1 MAINTIHLAEKM
13 TGALEKAIVQSAVT
27 GFMADNVLRAKFVG
41 AKTVLIPYMD
51 LNGLG
56 DYDRDDGFVQGS
68 ITVDNYPLTLT
79 MDRGRT
85 FHLDYQDNDESGV
98 TNLAGQ
104 VMGELIRTQVVPEL
118 DAYVLSKAATHAVTA
133 GQTVTGNKDSEPYKI
148 FTDAANAI
156 WGELGYDRELVAFV
170 DPTFQAALERSPEF
184 TRSITINEFKQGGV
198 NLRVKSINGITLRP
212 VTAARMKTAY
222 RFNDGATSGQEIGG
236 FTPVAGAQNVGL
248 LMMDRSAG
256 QFVKKAEKV
265 RIFTPEVNQKLDAWK
280 FDMRIY
286 YDAFIKNNLKKG
298 VEVFTYA

>member
-13 TGALEKAIVQSAVT
+13 TGALDKAILQGAVT

-51 LNGLG
+51 LTGLG

-68 ITVDNYPLTLT
+68 ITVDNYPLTMA

-98 TNLAGQ
+98 ANLAGQ
-104 VMGELIRTQVVPEL
+104 VMGEFIRTKVVPEL
-118 DAYVLSKAATHAVTA
+118 DAYVLSKAATHAITA
-133 GQTVTGNKDSEPYKI
+133 NQKVTGSMNTEPYKI

-156 WGELGYDRELVAFV
+156 WAKLGYDRELVAFV
-170 DPTFQAALERSPEF
+170 DPAFQAALERSPEF
-184 TRSITINEFKQGGV
+184 ARSITINEFKQGGV
-198 NLRVKSINGITLRP
+198 SLRVKSINGITLRP

-222 RFNDGATSGQEIGG
+222 KFNDGATSGQEPGG
-236 FTPVAGAQNVGL
+236 FIPAPGAQNTGL
-248 LMMDRSAG
+248 LMMDKGAG
-256 QFVKKAEKV
+256 QFIKKSEKV

-286 YDAFIKNNLKKG
+286 YDAFIKNSLKEG